1 MSNKVVMALGAD
13 MKNRFL
19 VAKNNRFYFG
29 PDIGDLSNA
38 KNYEFFKKEVKKAI
52 RKFKP
57 DIITSDLHPGY
68 FSSRILKDKGTQAVQ
83 HHHAHIASVI
93 EEHGLKDPVIG
104 VSFDGT
110 GLGTDGNI
118 WGGEFF
124 LTDKRGAQR
133 VAHFKYLK
141 LPGGDKVTG
150 EPWRMVISMLGKEG
164 ASFLRKVNKKD
175 IELVLSMCD
184 KNINSPLSSSA
195 GRLFD
200 AAAAL
205 IGICEFASYE
215 AEGPIKLEKLTQENE
230 NSSYRFKISKEKN
243 KYIIDIKPL
252 FLEIIED
259 LKKKRSKSL
268 IATKFHN
275 TMVSIIVR
283 VVSKLSKENKIK
295 DIALSGGVFQNKYLK
310 NKVTEKLSSLGF
322 KVFSNV
328 KFPVNDLNIS
338 LGQYYVSCNTRKN

>member
-29 PDIGDLSNA
+29 PDIGDLSDA

-52 RKFKP
+52 RRFKP
-57 DIITSDLHPGY
+57 DVITHDLHPGY
-68 FSSRILKDKGTQAVQ
+68 FSSRILKDEDVKTVQ

-93 EEHGLKDPVIG
+93 EEHGLKNPVIG

-110 GLGTDGNI
+110 GFGTDGNI

-124 LTDKRGAQR
+124 LADKHGTERA
-133 VAHFKYLK
+133 AHFKYLK
-141 LPGGDKVTG
+141 LPGGDKVTS
-150 EPWRMVISMLGKEG
+150 EPWRMVMSILGKEG
-164 ASFLRKVNKKD
+164 TPFLKKVKKKD
-175 IELVLSMCD
+175 MELVLSMCD

-230 NSSYRFKISKEKN
+230 NSSYKFKILKEKD
-243 KYIIDIKPL
+243 KYIVDTKPL

-259 LKKKRSKSL
+259 LKKKRNKSL

-275 TMVSIIVR
+275 TMVSIIVK
-283 VVSKLSKENKIK
+283 VVGKLSKANKVK
-295 DIALSGGVFQNKYLK
+295 DVALSGGVFQNKFLK
-310 NKVTEKLSSLGF
+310 NKVTERLSFLGF
-322 KVFSNV
+322 NVFSNV

-338 LGQYYVSCNTRKN
+338 LGQYYVSCNTSKN